1 MAEYNFGYR
10 EVIPD
15 QTLIEKW
22 KEITL
27 NTGGRQSTLQD
38 IKVAERSNGYCYR
51 DSSKPHTRNRFIY
64 WRIIHDILEIIEQ
77 SLDITLAGN
86 ALRYR
91 FVDTPILDGIS
102 IHETCT
108 SVIVLVPTVC
118 SIHRLVFP
126 HPDRLHRQDELL
138 GTHPELVVP
147 SIFSEASVAQAKN
160 PATFHII
167 TNPVSAGSQLPHCA
181 ASWFTWSDEE
191 AYFILSYLSGD
202 VLLIKQLQNG
212 ACDSIELKFESIVP
226 RFLHGLAEKFRSK
239 GSDGN
244 VIVSVV
250 LHTVGL
256 ETYALTLCKN
266 GHLRIWSCTKYQCIA
281 VSDILTETLSNN
293 SLQGAQNHVL
303 KKAVGDNETDFI
315 LGVVL
320 NFISECQFH
329 ILKPIINGNQFRLIK
344 LNTLYSPGV
353 DLVDFSLTTAR
364 IWSVWRGE
372 DGECSVYSAA
382 LSHGGE
388 RGSHWIPVVL
398 ESLPHPSE
406 VPNNPDL
413 DPKQLYLEYIF
424 YPGRFSL
431 NIISKALSIY
441 KKSAAIADINLSIGV
456 LKQRV
461 CMAVENEIQ
470 AELQECEVSD
480 DEYLDCATW
489 CWSRFYSCCV
499 QYHVSGLRPLGVL
512 LLPAVSGAVLLK
524 KCTYSFLRPLDVLE
538 HLFLCSNYLTRDHF
552 TSHPQLGVS
561 FEETDDLI
569 ELTSVLVHV
578 DTQLSDLFKQTF
590 DNELRQLKS
599 PDTIMANLV
608 DEVMTGM
615 SEEFSYYVV
624 PKLSNCRDVYNA
636 LHRLLELLRLEQC
649 VEDIEKIPAELQVS
663 IDHLFSS
670 QLGISFASQC
680 LKQQLQTRFTIS
692 RNLLALQTIIL
703 KIKKENWNFVE
714 AVRSVCIPE
723 TVVLIQ
729 AYKVMTWLSDLT
741 AQSTVTSEATMQ
753 KLSPLKLAPVFNL
766 KINLNGMSLMDLFIG
781 SVGGFEAHKMM
792 FKRELDEDSL
802 PHWDVALLQYLD
814 KLMLLLWP
822 VNGNTIFAEWLL
834 CSGQHIW
841 LQQYVRY
848 LHTWCEWDHLSRNF
862 LLAASFLTS
871 GEFQKAYD
879 LFLKAAKGVYSEQF
893 LIERISISN
902 FIGENANH
910 CILYFFKVIQLFE
923 LHGALNY
930 AILVADTALTI
941 TEEDDPLKVSVL
953 TGSVMY
959 EQAFRLSQYGTIEAL
974 EKQVKCYLASVNAFS
989 LCDPK
994 YAWVLKPVDA
1004 DVEEEVIQL
1013 PCEAGSEMEPEI
1025 VKFKRQLEVVELDV
1039 IKKELALAIGRL
1051 KLAKFDKKLVTN
1063 FMTSPMELI
1072 RYLACSGIYKYALN
1086 LCTIFDVP
1094 YESVFE
1100 TFIQNCLHVTD
1111 RDEIITWN
1119 WLVENDLHDMPI
1131 IGNSAVEVVWQLLQT
1146 LLFQY
1151 EEEHMTVLHRVVCE
1165 KNASFSALS
1174 SELIKKQKKEIRKRK
1189 NMKEG
1194 TKHKQNVKPRG
1205 GCNEG
1210 EGGRN
1215 DLTTNRSRENEKGRT
1230 MTK

>member
-1 MAEYNFGYR
+1 
-10 EVIPD
+10 
-15 QTLIEKW
+15 
-22 KEITL
+22 
-27 NTGGRQSTLQD
+27 
-38 IKVAERSNGYCYR
+38 
-51 DSSKPHTRNRFIY
+51 
-64 WRIIHDILEIIEQ
+64 
-77 SLDITLAGN
+77 
-86 ALRYR
+86 
-91 FVDTPILDGIS
+91 
-102 IHETCT
+102 
-108 SVIVLVPTVC
+108 
-118 SIHRLVFP
+118 
-126 HPDRLHRQDELL
+126 
-138 GTHPELVVP
+138 
-147 SIFSEASVAQAKN
+147 
-160 PATFHII
+160 
-167 TNPVSAGSQLPHCA
+167 
-181 ASWFTWSDEE
+181 
-191 AYFILSYLSGD
+191 
-202 VLLIKQLQNG
+202 
-212 ACDSIELKFESIVP
+212 
-226 RFLHGLAEKFRSK
+226 
-239 GSDGN
+239 
-244 VIVSVV
+244 
-250 LHTVGL
+250 
-256 ETYALTLCKN
+256 
-266 GHLRIWSCTKYQCIA
+266 
-281 VSDILTETLSNN
+281 
-293 SLQGAQNHVL
+293 
-303 KKAVGDNETDFI
+303 
-315 LGVVL
+315 
-320 NFISECQFH
+320 
-329 ILKPIINGNQFRLIK
+329 
-344 LNTLYSPGV
+344 
-353 DLVDFSLTTAR
+353 
-364 IWSVWRGE
+364 
-372 DGECSVYSAA
+372 
-382 LSHGGE
+382 
-388 RGSHWIPVVL
+388 
-398 ESLPHPSE
+398 
-406 VPNNPDL
+406 
-413 DPKQLYLEYIF
+413 
-424 YPGRFSL
+424 
-431 NIISKALSIY
+431 
-441 KKSAAIADINLSIGV
+441 
-456 LKQRV
+456 
-461 CMAVENEIQ
+461 MAVENEIQ

-910 CILYFFKVIQLFE
+910 CILYFLKVIQLFE

-941 TEEDDPLKVSVL
+941 TEEDDPLKATLYSIKFKHHL
-953 TGSVMY
+953 TLGHYEKAYNAMHSNPDKERKKDNLRELVKTLLDKRDLDTLMSFTYADMQELFCSILFMRARATDAVENMYYDFLYSYQIKRGAPYFRLAGSVMY

-1131 IGNSAVEVVWQLLQT
+1131 IGNSAVEVAWQLLQT

-1165 KNASFSALS
+1165 KMLHLGAFLPYWLTSSYKKRNASELLRLYYYNGYLS
-1174 SELIKKQKKEIRKRK
+1174 EAAQLASENILAVLNYGGEYFGYKKSLLPDVPPFCLPVNIIDCLLEELDAQ
-1189 NMKEG
+1189 NQNDV
-1194 TKHKQNVKPRG
+1194 TKPLENV
-1205 GCNEG
+1205 
-1210 EGGRN
+1210 
-1215 DLTTNRSRENEKGRT
+1215 S
-1230 MTK
+1230 